1 MKRVAILAI
10 GAAIGVGAAFGV
22 AGCGDD
28 ETSTVTDE
36 VTGAVETAAE
46 EKLETTSSSTSSSTT
61 STDAACGGDAA
72 PCDPSAG
79 GVDSGK
85 WPGIDDLRF
94 TFARP

>member
-10 GAAIGVGAAFGV
+10 AAAIGVGAAFGV

-46 EKLETTSSSTSSSTT
+46 EKLE
-61 STDAACGGDAA
+61 
-72 PCDPSAG
+72 
-79 GVDSGK
+79 
-85 WPGIDDLRF
+85 
-94 TFARP
+94 